1 MAQAGQE
8 GGAAEGT
15 ALKRALTTPLLYF
28 FILGDVLGAGVYVLV
43 GQVAADAGGAVWVPL
58 VVALLLA
65 LLTAASYA
73 ELATK
78 YPRAGGASHYAT
90 RAFGPFAGFVAGF
103 CMLAAGIVSVAAL
116 ARGFGGDYL
125 SAFVTLPVG
134 LVAVVFLALLAL
146 VNARGIKESTRANVV
161 ATVVE
166 VGGLAVIVVLG
177 AWLLLRGDGDVG
189 RLTQLGTPE
198 KGAAAAVLSGSVLAY
213 YSFVGFETS
222 VNVAEE
228 TRDPRRS
235 YPRAL
240 FGALATAGAVYVLV
254 GLAASAAVPTD
265 RLAGS
270 SGPLLE
276 VVHEAGGVP
285 PRLFSAIALVA
296 VANGALLTGIMS
308 SRLGLRHGEGRAA
321 ARGADQGAAGPTYA
335 VGRDRG
341 HHAAGD
347 APRAHR
353 QRRHPGV
360 HPGPPAAGR
369 LPHGQH
375 GGAGTA
381 PGPGR
386 DRPLPGPDGTA
397 GAGHRLVPRPRDA
410 DRGPGVAARAGDRSG
425 GHGAGRTHRD
435 TAHRTDGP
443 GPAGRRLR
451 GQAKTRVETRPPSSR
466 SGVPLDAWIE
476 TVVEGT
482 RAALWREAPVGGSGV
497 IRHEHLRL
505 GDTFSDHEAEAE
517 ADEREGGG
525 PGS

>member
-1 MAQAGQE
+1 MARRVGHEAGTRAR
-8 GGAAEGT
+8 GAAQEPK

-125 SAFVTLPVG
+125 SAFVTLPVA

-166 VGGLAVIVVLG
+166 VGGLAVVVVLG
-177 AWLLLRGDGDVG
+177 AWLLLRGDGDLG
-189 RLTQLGTPE
+189 RLTDLGTPE

-228 TRDPRRS
+228 TRNPRRS

-254 GLAASAAVPTD
+254 GLAASAAVPTAQ
-265 RLAGS
+265 LAGS

-276 VVHEAGGVP
+276 VVKEAGGVP
-285 PRLFSAIALVA
+285 PKLFGAVALVA

-308 SRLGLRHGEGRAA
+308 SRLAYGMAKDGLLPGVLTKVLPGRRTPWAAIAVTTGLAMLLALTGSVATLASTLVLLLLVVFLMVNTAVLVLRRDPGEGDHFRTPVVLPVLGIASCVLLATQIEAAVWLRGLAIVAAGAVLAAISVARRSRRTNEGEGR
-321 ARGADQGAAGPTYA
+321 RAD
-335 VGRDRG
+335 V
-341 HHAAGD
+341 D
-347 APRAHR
+347 APR
-353 QRRHPGV
+353 PG
-360 HPGPPAAGR
+360 
-369 LPHGQH
+369 
-375 GGAGTA
+375 
-381 PGPGR
+381 
-386 DRPLPGPDGTA
+386 
-397 GAGHRLVPRPRDA
+397 
-410 DRGPGVAARAGDRSG
+410 
-425 GHGAGRTHRD
+425 
-435 TAHRTDGP
+435 
-443 GPAGRRLR
+443 
-451 GQAKTRVETRPPSSR
+451 
-466 SGVPLDAWIE
+466 
-476 TVVEGT
+476 
-482 RAALWREAPVGGSGV
+482 
-497 IRHEHLRL
+497 
-505 GDTFSDHEAEAE
+505 
-517 ADEREGGG
+517 
-525 PGS
+525 

>member
-1 MAQAGQE
+1 MARRVGHEAGTRAQGTAQE
-8 GGAAEGT
+8 PT

-125 SAFVTLPVG
+125 SAFVTLPVA

-166 VGGLAVIVVLG
+166 VGGLAVVVVLG
-177 AWLLLRGDGDVG
+177 AWLLLRGDGDLG
-189 RLTQLGTPE
+189 RLTDLGTPE

-228 TRDPRRS
+228 TRNPRRS

-254 GLAASAAVPTD
+254 GLAASAAVPTAQ
-265 RLAGS
+265 LAGS

-276 VVHEAGGVP
+276 VVKEAGGVP
-285 PRLFSAIALVA
+285 PKLFSAIALVA

-308 SRLGLRHGEGRAA
+308 SRLAYGMAKDGLLPGALTKVLPGRRTPWAAIAVTTGLAMLLALTGSVATLASTLVLLLLIVFLLVNTAVLVLRRDPGETDHFRTPVVLPVLGIASCVLLATQIEAA
-321 ARGADQGAAGPTYA
+321 VWLRGLTIVA
-335 VGRDRG
+335 VGAVL
-341 HHAAGD
+341 AAISV
-347 APRAHR
+347 A
-353 QRRHPGV
+353 RRS
-360 HPGPPAAGR
+360 R
-369 LPHGQH
+369 
-375 GGAGTA
+375 
-381 PGPGR
+381 
-386 DRPLPGPDGTA
+386 
-397 GAGHRLVPRPRDA
+397 
-410 DRGPGVAARAGDRSG
+410 
-425 GHGAGRTHRD
+425 RTN
-435 TAHRTDGP
+435 
-443 GPAGRRLR
+443 
-451 GQAKTRVETRPPSSR
+451 
-466 SGVPLDAWIE
+466 
-476 TVVEGT
+476 EGEEK
-482 RAALWREAPVGGSGV
+482 R
-497 IRHEHLRL
+497 
-505 GDTFSDHEAEAE
+505 AE
-517 ADEREGGG
+517 ADASR
-525 PGS
+525 PG

>member
-1 MAQAGQE
+1 MARRVGHEAGTRAR
-8 GGAAEGT
+8 GAAQEPK

-116 ARGFGGDYL
+116 ARGFSGDYL
-125 SAFVTLPVG
+125 SAFVTLPVA
-134 LVAVVFLALLAL
+134 LVTVVFLALLAL

-166 VGGLAVIVVLG
+166 VGGLAIVVVLG
-177 AWLLLRGDGDVG
+177 AWLLLRGDGELG
-189 RLTQLGTPE
+189 RLTDLGTPE

-228 TRDPRRS
+228 TRNPRRS

-254 GLAASAAVPTD
+254 GLAASAAVPTAQ
-265 RLAGS
+265 LAGS

-276 VVHEAGGVP
+276 VVKEAGGVP
-285 PRLFSAIALVA
+285 PKLFSAVALVA

-308 SRLGLRHGEGRAA
+308 SRLAYGMAKDGLLPGVLTKVLPGRRTPWAAIAVTTGLAMLLALTGSVATLASTLVLLLLVVFLMVNTAVLVLRRDPGEGDHFRTPVVLPVLGIASCVLLATQIEAA
-321 ARGADQGAAGPTYA
+321 VWLRGLAIVAAGA
-335 VGRDRG
+335 VL
-341 HHAAGD
+341 AAISV
-347 APRAHR
+347 A
-353 QRRHPGV
+353 RRS
-360 HPGPPAAGR
+360 R
-369 LPHGQH
+369 R
-375 GGAGTA
+375 TNE
-381 PGPGR
+381 
-386 DRPLPGPDGTA
+386 
-397 GAGHRLVPRPRDA
+397 
-410 DRGPGVAARAGDRSG
+410 
-425 GHGAGRTHRD
+425 GAGRRAD
-435 TAHRTDGP
+435 VDASRP
-443 GPAGRRLR
+443 G
-451 GQAKTRVETRPPSSR
+451 
-466 SGVPLDAWIE
+466 
-476 TVVEGT
+476 
-482 RAALWREAPVGGSGV
+482 
-497 IRHEHLRL
+497 
-505 GDTFSDHEAEAE
+505 
-517 ADEREGGG
+517 
-525 PGS
+525 

>member
-1 MAQAGQE
+1 MARRVGREAGTRARGTAQE
-8 GGAAEGT
+8 PT

-78 YPRAGGASHYAT
+78 YPRAGGASHYTT

-125 SAFVTLPVG
+125 SAFVTLPVA

-166 VGGLAVIVVLG
+166 VGGLAVVVVLG
-177 AWLLLRGDGDVG
+177 AWLLLRGDGDLG
-189 RLTQLGTPE
+189 RLTDLGTPE

-228 TRDPRRS
+228 TRNPRRS

-254 GLAASAAVPTD
+254 GLAASAAVPTAQ
-265 RLAGS
+265 LAGS

-276 VVHEAGGVP
+276 VVKEAGGVP
-285 PRLFSAIALVA
+285 PKLFSAIALVA

-308 SRLGLRHGEGRAA
+308 SRLAYGMARDGLLPGALTKVLPGRRTPWAAIAVTTGLAMLLALTGSVATLASTLVLLLLVVFLMVNTAVLVLRRDPGEADHFRTPVVLPVLGIASCVLLATQIEAAVWLRGLAIVAAGAVLAAISVARRSRRTNEGEGR
-321 ARGADQGAAGPTYA
+321 RAD
-335 VGRDRG
+335 V
-341 HHAAGD
+341 D
-347 APRAHR
+347 AS
-353 QRRHPGV
+353 QPG
-360 HPGPPAAGR
+360 
-369 LPHGQH
+369 
-375 GGAGTA
+375 
-381 PGPGR
+381 
-386 DRPLPGPDGTA
+386 
-397 GAGHRLVPRPRDA
+397 
-410 DRGPGVAARAGDRSG
+410 
-425 GHGAGRTHRD
+425 
-435 TAHRTDGP
+435 
-443 GPAGRRLR
+443 
-451 GQAKTRVETRPPSSR
+451 
-466 SGVPLDAWIE
+466 
-476 TVVEGT
+476 
-482 RAALWREAPVGGSGV
+482 
-497 IRHEHLRL
+497 
-505 GDTFSDHEAEAE
+505 
-517 ADEREGGG
+517 
-525 PGS
+525 

>member
-1 MAQAGQE
+1 MGHEAGTRARGTAQE
-8 GGAAEGT
+8 PK

-125 SAFVTLPVG
+125 SAFVTLPVA
-134 LVAVVFLALLAL
+134 LVAVVFLALLAV

-166 VGGLAVIVVLG
+166 VGGLAVVVVLG
-177 AWLLLRGDGDVG
+177 AWLLLRGDGDLG
-189 RLTQLGTPE
+189 RLTDLGTPE

-228 TRDPRRS
+228 TRNPRRS

-254 GLAASAAVPTD
+254 GLAASAAVPTAQ
-265 RLAGS
+265 LAGS

-276 VVHEAGGVP
+276 VVKEAGGVP
-285 PRLFSAIALVA
+285 PKLFSAVALVA

-308 SRLGLRHGEGRAA
+308 SRLAYGMAKDGLLPGVLTKVLPGRRTPWAAIAVTTGLAMLLALTGSVATLASTLVLLLLVVFLMVNTAVLVLRRDPGEGDHFRTPVVLPVLGIASCVLLATQIEAAVWLRGLAIVAAGAVLAAISVARRSRRTDEGEGR
-321 ARGADQGAAGPTYA
+321 RAD
-335 VGRDRG
+335 V
-341 HHAAGD
+341 D
-347 APRAHR
+347 ASR
-353 QRRHPGV
+353 PG
-360 HPGPPAAGR
+360 
-369 LPHGQH
+369 
-375 GGAGTA
+375 
-381 PGPGR
+381 
-386 DRPLPGPDGTA
+386 
-397 GAGHRLVPRPRDA
+397 
-410 DRGPGVAARAGDRSG
+410 
-425 GHGAGRTHRD
+425 
-435 TAHRTDGP
+435 
-443 GPAGRRLR
+443 
-451 GQAKTRVETRPPSSR
+451 
-466 SGVPLDAWIE
+466 
-476 TVVEGT
+476 
-482 RAALWREAPVGGSGV
+482 
-497 IRHEHLRL
+497 
-505 GDTFSDHEAEAE
+505 
-517 ADEREGGG
+517 
-525 PGS
+525 

>member
-1 MAQAGQE
+1 M
-8 GGAAEGT
+8 
-15 ALKRALTTPLLYF
+15 LYF

-146 VNARGIKESTRANVV
+146 VNTRGIKESTRANVV

-308 SRLGLRHGEGRAA
+308 SRLAYGMAKDGLLPAALTKVLPGRRTPWAAIAVTTLLAMLLALTGSVATLASTLVLLLLVVFLMVNTAVLVLRRDPGETDHFRAPTA
-321 ARGADQGAAGPTYA
+321 LPVLGIASCLVLATQIEAQVWLRGLAIVAAGMVLGALTA
-335 VGRDRG
+335 TRRTGRTGRD
-341 HHAAGD
+341 
-347 APRAHR
+347 
-353 QRRHPGV
+353 
-360 HPGPPAAGR
+360 
-369 LPHGQH
+369 
-375 GGAGTA
+375 
-381 PGPGR
+381 
-386 DRPLPGPDGTA
+386 
-397 GAGHRLVPRPRDA
+397 PRDA
-410 DRGPGVAARAGDRSG
+410 G
-425 GHGAGRTHRD
+425 
-435 TAHRTDGP
+435 
-443 GPAGRRLR
+443 
-451 GQAKTRVETRPPSSR
+451 
-466 SGVPLDAWIE
+466 
-476 TVVEGT
+476 
-482 RAALWREAPVGGSGV
+482 
-497 IRHEHLRL
+497 
-505 GDTFSDHEAEAE
+505 
-517 ADEREGGG
+517 
-525 PGS
+525 